1 MNAFPSTLK
10 MEDHRPQLPKKTQDL
25 FERAVQVIPGGIYGH
40 NSPANTIP
48 GIAPYFAKRAEGC
61 RYWDVDGRE
70 YIDFLCSYGPIVLGH
85 NNKEVNAAAD
95 EQRNAGDCFN
105 HPSERFVELAEYL
118 VGAVDFADWAIFG
131 KNGSDMVNWAIKIA
145 REYTGRKK
153 VLYIDGAYHG
163 SGYWCPTRGPSG
175 SIPEDNVHSHTFLWN
190 DIHSVHKLVNQH
202 KGQIAAIIT
211 TPYHHPG
218 GADSVLPA
226 EGFLQ
231 EIENVCKNKGIV
243 FILDDIRA
251 GFRLH
256 HGGSHQAFNFT
267 PDISCFCKA
276 IANGYPLSA
285 AVGRDEFK
293 QAASKVFMTGSYWFS
308 AMPMAAALTCLHIL
322 KRDNVVEHLQAMGKR
337 LTRGLENAAAK
348 YGLRVTC
355 SGPSALPYM
364 SFAEETNLMRMQ
376 AFCSY
381 CMENGVF
388 FHPQHNWFIN
398 AAHQESDIDEAINIA
413 DNAFKKVANKVPA

>member
-1 MNAFPSTLK
+1 MK
-10 MEDHRPQLPKKTQDL
+10 IHKPQLPNKTQKL
-25 FERAVQVIPGGIYGH
+25 FARAVQVIPGGIYGH

-70 YIDFLCSYGPIVLGH
+70 YIDFLSSYGPIVLGH
-85 NNKEVNAAAD
+85 NNKEVNQAAD
-95 EQRNAGDCFN
+95 EQRKAGDCFN

-118 VGAVDFADWAIFG
+118 VDAIDFADWAIFG
-131 KNGSDMVNWAIKIA
+131 KNGSDVVNWAIKTA

-153 VLYIDGAYHG
+153 VIYIDGAYHG
-163 SGYWCPTRGPSG
+163 NGNWCPSRSPSG
-175 SIPEDNVHSHTFLWN
+175 FITEDYIHSHTFLWN
-190 DIHSVHKLVNQH
+190 DINSIHTLVNRF

-218 GADSVLPA
+218 GSDSVLPL
-226 EGFLQ
+226 EGFLK
-231 EIENVCKNKGIV
+231 EIEKTCKNNGIV

-251 GFRLH
+251 GFRLN
-256 HGGSHQAFNFT
+256 HGGSHQVFNFT
-267 PDISCFCKA
+267 PDISCYCKA

-308 AMPMAAALTCLHIL
+308 ATPMAAALTCLQIL
-322 KRDNVVEHLQAMGKR
+322 KRDNVVEHLQVMGKR
-337 LTRGLENAAAK
+337 LTQGLEKAAAR
-348 YGLRVTC
+348 YGLQIYC
-355 SGPSALPYM
+355 SGPPALPYL
-364 SFAEETNLMRMQ
+364 SFAKESNLMMMQ
-376 AFCSY
+376 VFCRY

-388 FHPQHNWFIN
+388 FHPHHNWFIN
-398 AAHQESDIDEAINIA
+398 AAHHKSDIDEAINIA
-413 DNAFKKVANKVPA
+413 DYAFKKIADKVPA